1 MAPSINFGPRFSTGK
16 QGHNKMQ
23 QLLSPFRMK
32 PLTQCVLAA
41 LCMSGIQFAHA
52 QEAGDLGSVQSTATS
67 SSPANAP
74 TGSKNVQTAP
84 AQAPTQGSLTATEPQ
99 STISH
104 HYIQNSTAPTENY
117 SDIMNI
123 APSVSSISPNGPG
136 LMESPTMSIRGFQD
150 GQYNVTFDGIPF
162 GDANNFTHHSTSFF
176 SSQAINRL
184 TVDRG
189 PGDASQIGFATFGG
203 TIAMESLIPS
213 MTPSAALLGTYGSY
227 NTWLA
232 GAELNTG
239 DLQQLGDARATFG
252 YTQSSSDGYLTGA
265 SQRRE
270 NAYFKFEKPL
280 GDSTV
285 LTLFGTYNK
294 IHQNTPY
301 GSSAA
306 QIAEFGPNYGL
317 SSNPLSQAYSGY
329 NYDLVNTD
337 FEYIGVQTKV
347 AQWAIDNKLY
357 TYGYYHT
364 GFQGV
369 SPNSSLPYN
378 AFSTKG
384 PYLPAGNVAGQ
395 EQESD
400 YRAWGD
406 VVRAQRDI
414 GPGSLEFGAWF
425 AYQTNFRDR
434 VEANA
439 TQNFAFVA
447 PMFSMTNTLTTFQP
461 YIQYA
466 WKLPY
471 GFTVTPG
478 VKYALFRRDLYSAM
492 NQGSGLPADY
502 GQTWTKVLPSLQIHE
517 KINSNWS
524 AYAQYA
530 QGFLAPN
537 LNTFNIPNLTANS
550 QPDPQ
555 RTDNYQIG
563 TTYKTDR
570 LTASVDLYYIKFANE
585 ITSVNIGGN
594 TFYSN
599 AGAATYK
606 GIETEATYYA
616 GLGFSL
622 YGNLTFNSAK
632 QHSDN
637 SWMPFTPN
645 KTAAAGLLYERGPL
659 TGSLITKFIGRQY
672 GTTGNQI
679 PIGGFAQTDLSV
691 GYTFKPATSMV
702 HDVRVG
708 LQLDNLFNRTGINGF
723 FGFGADAAKTP
734 LYWTQAGRSV
744 FGTVQVDF

>member
-1 MAPSINFGPRFSTGK
+1 
-16 QGHNKMQ
+16 MQ
-23 QLLSPFRMK
+23 RLLSQFRRK

-41 LCMSGIQFAHA
+41 LCVSSTQLSYA
-52 QEAGDLGSVQSTATS
+52 QAVGDLGSVQSTATS
-67 SSPANAP
+67 SSPANSA
-74 TGSKNVQTAP
+74 TNATSVQSAP

-99 STISH
+99 STISR
-104 HYIQNSTAPTENY
+104 HYIQNSTPPTANY
-117 SDIMNI
+117 TDIMKI

-136 LMESPTMSIRGFQD
+136 LMESPTVSIRGFQD

-162 GDANNFTHHSTSFF
+162 GDSNNFTHHSTSFF
-176 SSQAINRL
+176 SSQAINSI

-203 TIAMESLIPS
+203 TLAMQSVAPS
-213 MTPSAALLGTYGSY
+213 MTPSASLLGSFGSY
-227 NTWLA
+227 NTWLT

-252 YTQSSSDGYLTGA
+252 YTQSASDGYLTGA
-265 SQRRE
+265 AQRRQ

-280 GDSTV
+280 GDNTV
-285 LTLFGTYNK
+285 LTLFGTYTK

-306 QIAEFGPNYGL
+306 QIAQFGPDYGL

-329 NYDLVNTD
+329 NSDQVNTD
-337 FEYIGVQTKV
+337 FEYIGIQTKV

-384 PYLPAGNVAGQ
+384 PYLPSGNVAGQ
-395 EQESD
+395 EQEND

-406 VVRAQRDI
+406 VLRAQRDI
-414 GPGSLEFGAWF
+414 GPGTLEFGTWLT
-425 AYQTNFRDR
+425 YQTNLRSRF
-434 VEANA
+434 EANA

-447 PMFSMTNTLTTFQP
+447 PMFSMNDTLTTFEP

-466 WKLPY
+466 LKLPY

-478 VKYALFRRDLYSAM
+478 VKYVSFRRDIYSPM
-492 NQGSGLPADY
+492 NQGTGLPADY
-502 GQTWTKVLPSLQIHE
+502 GQTWTKALPSLQIHE
-517 KINSNWS
+517 QINPNWS

-530 QGFLAPN
+530 QGFLAPY
-537 LNTFNIPNLTANS
+537 LNTFSIPNLSPSS
-550 QPDPQ
+550 QPAPEQ
-555 RTDNYQIG
+555 TDNFQIG

-570 LTASVDLYYIKFANE
+570 LTASVDLYYIKFLNE
-585 ITSVNIGGN
+585 VTSTNIGAD
-594 TFYSN
+594 TIYSN
-599 AGAATYK
+599 AGAAIYK

-622 YGNLTFNSAK
+622 YGNLTFNSAR
-632 QHSDN
+632 QNSDN

-645 KTAAAGLLYERGPL
+645 KTAALGLLYERGPL
-659 TGSLITKFIGRQY
+659 SGSLITKFIGRQY
-672 GTTGNQI
+672 GTTGNKI
-679 PIGGFAQTDLSV
+679 PIGGFAQTDLSL
-691 GYTFKPATSMV
+691 GYTFKNVSSLA

-708 LQLDNLFNRTGINGF
+708 LQLDNIFNRTSIDGF
-723 FGFGADAAKTP
+723 YGFGADAAKTP
-734 LYWTQAGRSV
+734 LYWTMPGRAL

>member
-1 MAPSINFGPRFSTGK
+1 MR
-16 QGHNKMQ
+16 
-23 QLLSPFRMK
+23 
-32 PLTQCVLAA
+32 PLTQFVLAT
-41 LCMSGIQFAHA
+41 LCTSGAQLSHA
-52 QEAGDLGSVQSTATS
+52 QEVTDLGSVQSTATAS
-67 SSPANAP
+67 AALSAI
-74 TGSKNVQTAP
+74 KNVQTAP

-99 STISH
+99 STISE
-104 HYIQNSTAPTENY
+104 HYIKNSTAPTSNY
-117 SDIMNI
+117 TDIMNI

-136 LMESPTMSIRGFQD
+136 LMESPTVSIRGFQD

-176 SSQAINRL
+176 SSQVIHNI

-189 PGDASQIGFATFGG
+189 PGDASQIGYATFGG
-203 TIAMESLIPS
+203 TVAMTSLIPS
-213 MTPSAALLGTYGSY
+213 MTASASLLGTYGSF

-252 YTQSSSDGYLTGA
+252 YTQSHSDGYLTGA
-265 SQRRE
+265 AQRRQ

-280 GDSTV
+280 GDNTV
-285 LTLFGTYNK
+285 LTLFTSVNK
-294 IHQNTPY
+294 IHQNTPF
-301 GSSAA
+301 GSSAE

-317 SSNPLSQAYSGY
+317 SSNPLSQAYAGF
-329 NYDLVNTD
+329 NVDDVDTD
-337 FEYIGVQTKV
+337 FEYIGVQTRL
-347 AQWAIDNKLY
+347 AQWEIDNKLY

-378 AFSTKG
+378 AFGPKG
-384 PYLPAGNVAGQ
+384 PFLPEGNVAGQ
-395 EQESD
+395 EQVNN

-406 VVRAQRDI
+406 VLRTQREI
-414 GPGSLEFGAWF
+414 GPGTLEMGAWF
-425 AYQTNFRDR
+425 NYQTNLRSRFN
-434 VEANA
+434 ANA
-439 TQNFAFVA
+439 TQNFAFVS
-447 PMFSMTNTLTTFQP
+447 PLFSMNDTLATFQP

-478 VKYALFRRDLYSAM
+478 VKYVVFRRDLYASL
-492 NQGSGLPADY
+492 NQGSGLPADF
-502 GQTWTKVLPSLQIHE
+502 GQTWTKVLPSVQIHE
-517 KINSNWS
+517 TINPHWS

-530 QGFLAPN
+530 KGFLAPN
-537 LNTFNIPNLTANS
+537 LNTFQIPNLTSSS

-555 RTDNYQIG
+555 ETDNYQIG
-563 TTYKTDR
+563 TTYTTDR
-570 LTASVDLYYIKFANE
+570 LTLAADLYYIKFANE
-585 ITSVNIGGN
+585 VTSTNIGGN
-594 TFYSN
+594 TFFSN

-606 GIETEATYYA
+606 GVETEATYYA
-616 GLGFSL
+616 GLGFSV

-632 QHSDN
+632 QNSNN

-645 KTAAAGLLYERGPL
+645 RTAAAGLLYERGPL
-659 TGSLITKFIGRQY
+659 TGSFITKFIGRQY

-679 PIGGFAQTDLSV
+679 PIGGFAQSDLAI
-691 GYTFKPATSMV
+691 GYTFRPASSMV
-702 HDVRVG
+702 HDVRLG
-708 LQLDNLFNRTGINGF
+708 LQIDNIFNRTGIDGF
-723 FGFGADAAKTP
+723 FGFGADAEKTP